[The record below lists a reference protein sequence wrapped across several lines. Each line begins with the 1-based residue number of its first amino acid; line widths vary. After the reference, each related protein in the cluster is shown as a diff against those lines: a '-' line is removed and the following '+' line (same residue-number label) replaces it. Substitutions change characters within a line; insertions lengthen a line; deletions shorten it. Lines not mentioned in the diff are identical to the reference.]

1 MELLRFEADAYCRL
15 TTIIGQ
21 ILSHLEA
28 ARIGRNSG
36 ISLTDNLYTTFGSSF
51 GEIGLQVE
59 KLNLSLS
66 KKQVDRMRWTVVNQG
81 SAVTD
86 DWISRNL
93 QELLTRVIDELNDR
107 LFLAVP
113 TTQAEMYLQPTSPFG
128 DAVNTKL
135 PVAED
140 ASEAAKC
147 LALDRPTAAVFHLMR
162 VMEISVQRLG
172 DKLGV
177 KLVEEKNWQVIL
189 DQVGAAIRKRDHRDA
204 ETKAYAEVASHLY
217 NVKVAWRNEV
227 MHPKQ
232 TYTFEEAKSIFDN
245 VKTFTNDLVDL
256 V

>member
-1 MELLRFEADAYCRL
+1 
-15 TTIIGQ
+15 
-21 ILSHLEA
+21 
-28 ARIGRNSG
+28 
-36 ISLTDNLYTTFGSSF
+36 
-51 GEIGLQVE
+51 
-59 KLNLSLS
+59 
-66 KKQVDRMRWTVVNQG
+66 MRWTVVNQG

-147 LALDRPTAAVFHLMR
+147 LALRPPHGCRFPSHAGY
-162 VMEISVQRLG
+162 G
-172 DKLGV
+172 DFRSEVGRQAGGQAGRRKKLASNTRPG
-177 KLVEEKNWQVIL
+177 
-189 DQVGAAIRKRDHRDA
+189 GGSIRKRDHRDA